1 MRKYVRNLNNNYLI
15 FEEESETFDMLTVS
29 MLQNNRVEGML
40 RPEISKSGAKIEF
53 AYEISRMQPMPAM
66 FEGKPMTRRYLQI
79 LFDTLHVLSQSLEA
93 YFLDAN
99 HIVLD
104 PACIF
109 WDRAGEQVFF
119 CYDPF
124 TDFDGGSLHLLCE
137 TILAVIDPEDAT
149 ALKTACLFF
158 RMVKEEA
165 VRLEEI
171 LDSLRQPQTEEAAP
185 AYLMTEPA
193 VQTVN
198 ETVQFLTDVQKE
210 KEEAKRPVQRGIAKL
225 FAEEEEDWEKEVLP
239 PVPYSEAKP
248 EKTKKAKRRRSKT
261 EKERELLQPMPGCGD
276 PAHLAGWR
284 DNGNISQQF
293 ALTALNKG
301 QPSFEVGTFPFLIGS
316 IPYAA
321 DACIKEESI
330 SRFHAKFDLVK
341 GEIRLSDLHS
351 AEGTWLNG
359 VRLEDGISEAIR
371 YGDRIRLGRLEFEVR
386 KAGNQ

>member
-15 FEEESETFDMLTVS
+15 FEEESGTFDMLTVS
-29 MLQNNRVEGML
+29 MLQNNRIEGML
-40 RPEISKSGAKIEF
+40 RPEISKSGAAIRF
-53 AYEISRMQPMPAM
+53 AYEISRMQSMTAT
-66 FEGKPMTRRYLQI
+66 FEGKPMNRRCLQI
-79 LFDTLHVLSQSLEA
+79 LFDTLHILSANMEA

-109 WDRAGEQVFF
+109 WDKSGEQVFF

-124 TDFDGGSLHLLCE
+124 TDFDGSSLNLLCE

-158 RMVKEEA
+158 RMVREEA

-171 LDSLRQPQTEEAAP
+171 LDSLRQPQTEETVP
-185 AYLMTEPA
+185 TYLMTETN

-198 ETVQFLTDVQKE
+198 ESVQFLADVQRTT
-210 KEEAKRPVQRGIAKL
+210 EEAKLPIRKGIAKL

-239 PVPYSEAKP
+239 PVPYSEARP
-248 EKTKKAKRRRSKT
+248 EKTKKAKRRRAKT
-261 EKERELLQPMPGCGD
+261 ERERDMLQSMPGRAD
-276 PAHLAGWR
+276 TEHTAGWE
-284 DNGNISQQF
+284 DNDNISQQF
-293 ALTALNKG
+293 VLTALNKG

-321 DACIKEESI
+321 DACIKDESI

-341 GEIRLSDLHS
+341 GGVRLSDLHS

-359 VRLEDGISEAIR
+359 ALLEDGISQAVR